1 MPETTTPIANVVE
14 APIRFDPVARG
25 RLRALS
31 RDGVSPKA
39 LVKSVTPFEIAAL
52 VVLVLLIVGTFVVYS
67 FWILPDQVNYVRI
80 SNQVSANQS
89 KIQDLQQT
97 IVDPSTLTS
106 HFQEVRD
113 SLDQFRGATLK
124 PRLAGRREILDAI
137 DQSTRETG
145 VALASPVSF
154 ETRVSDSTAAKK
166 TNNKVRSTKAS
177 DDDTVRSYPALQMT
191 FSVTGSYDQLR
202 RFISRFEASGQF
214 VVIDAVQLNVDE
226 RDDDAGPRGRGR
238 PAAPAGAITLDL
250 SMTAYF
256 QPEPSEMAS
265 VATGQ

>member
-14 APIRFDPVARG
+14 TPVRFDPVARG

-31 RDGVSPKA
+31 RDGVSPKT
-39 LVKSVTPFEIAAL
+39 LIKSVTPFEIAAL

-80 SNQVSANQS
+80 SNQVSANQT
-89 KIQDLQQT
+89 KIQELQQT
-97 IVDPSTLTS
+97 IVDPTTLTS

-137 DQSTRETG
+137 DRSTRETG
-145 VALASPVSF
+145 VALASSVAF
-154 ETRVSDSTAAKK
+154 ETRVTDTTAEQK
-166 TNNKVRSTKAS
+166 THSKVRSTKAT
-177 DDDTVRSYPALQMT
+177 DDEVHSYPALQIKI
-191 FSVTGSYDQLR
+191 SVTGSYDQLR

-226 RDDDAGPRGRGR
+226 TDNKGLRDRGR
-238 PAAPAGAITLDL
+238 AAGAITLDL